1 MVQLCTPLPM
11 HSEFNLYG
19 DGLEGNVY
27 SLYFS
32 IFPGFGVLG
41 VVFFIALYSA
51 ASTYAY
57 LKAKQGHIFYMV
69 ISAYLYSAIVLSLFS
84 DTFLPSLW
92 FFMKVF
98 VIVVFVL
105 LFFSKKPIS

>member
-1 MVQLCTPLPM
+1 M
-11 HSEFNLYG
+11 HAEFNLYG
-19 DGLEGNVY
+19 DGLDGNVY

-32 IFPGFGVLG
+32 IFPGFGVVG
-41 VVFFIALYSA
+41 VIFFITLYSA

-84 DTFLPSLW
+84 DIFLPSLW
-92 FFMKVF
+92 FFIKVF
-98 VIVVFVL
+98 VIVIFVL
-105 LFFSKKPIS
+105 LFFSKNQLHKG